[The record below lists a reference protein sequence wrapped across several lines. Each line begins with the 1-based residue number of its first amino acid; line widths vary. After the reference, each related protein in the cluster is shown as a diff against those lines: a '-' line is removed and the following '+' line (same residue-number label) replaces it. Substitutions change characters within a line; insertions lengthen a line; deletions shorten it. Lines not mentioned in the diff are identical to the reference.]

1 MKTPSATRLVAG
13 ATLVAAGI
21 VIGLLVSAHL
31 DPGSAN
37 LGTAS
42 ALAGPES
49 SAAHSE
55 AGASSSPFVSVA
67 EKVVPAVV
75 AISTRA
81 EVEDSGMRRFQHPWE
96 ELFDFEDLFPNN
108 PRRRDDD
115 QERRRRNQG
124 AGSGFLLD
132 PAGHIMTNNHVV
144 RQADEV
150 TVRLADG
157 TELEAEVIG
166 QDPETDVAVVKIE
179 PGDFAGKLPSLEM
192 GDSDRIR
199 VGDWAVAVGNPFGQ
213 LQGSLTVGVI
223 SATGR
228 SDLNIMGGTPTYQ
241 SFIQTD
247 ASINF
252 GNSGGPLVDIY
263 GRVIGMNTAINPMGQ
278 GIGFAIPINMALK
291 VADELI
297 EKGRVVRGYLGIRP
311 QALTPEIAAG
321 FDLEGVEGVLIAEVV
336 PDTPAADGGLET
348 GDVITKLNG
357 ADVADVN
364 DFRMRVAEQGV
375 GEAIELEV
383 LRDGKR
389 KGFEIVLAERPT
401 SFTPAG
407 AAQEDEDAWAGMR
420 VEELEPDRARRLF
433 DDSEVEGILVVDVEP
448 GSAADDAGIRPG
460 DVIKEI
466 GNVEITDRGDY
477 GAAVEKYRDK
487 KAVAILLR
495 RGNQTL
501 YVGLKP

>member
-13 ATLVAAGI
+13 ASLVAAGI

-31 DPGSAN
+31 DPGSTS
-37 LGTAS
+37 LGTAP

-49 SAAHSE
+49 SDVRSS
-55 AGASSSPFVSVA
+55 AGTFTSPFVSVA

-75 AISTRA
+75 AISTST
-81 EVEDSGMRRFQHPWE
+81 EVEDSGMGRFRHPWE

-108 PRRRDDD
+108 PRRRDED
-115 QERRRRNQG
+115 QQRPRRNQG

-157 TELEAEVIG
+157 TELEAKVIG

-179 PGDFAGKLPSLEM
+179 PHEFEGKLPSLEM
-192 GDSDRIR
+192 GDSDQIR

-252 GNSGGPLVDIY
+252 GNSGGPLVDIH

-311 QALTPEIAAG
+311 QALTPDIAAG
-321 FDLEGVEGVLIAEVV
+321 FDLEDVEGVLIAEVV

-357 ADVADVN
+357 EDVADVN

-375 GEAIELEV
+375 GESIKLEV
-383 LRDGKR
+383 LRDGK
-389 KGFEIVLAERPT
+389 KKSFEIVLAERPT

-407 AAQEDEDAWAGMR
+407 AAQEDEDTWAGLS
-420 VEELEPDRARRLF
+420 VEELDAERARRLF

-466 GNVEITDRGDY
+466 GNVEVTDRGDY